1 MRSYAQFCP
10 VARALDVIG
19 ERWALLIVRELLIG
33 PCRFTDLRD
42 GLPGIA
48 SNLLA
53 ERLRSLEQA
62 GVIERAELPPPA
74 ASTVYRVTER
84 GRALVPVIV
93 ELAVWGAPLLESG
106 RGEDHFFGRWM
117 TLLEVAVFRGVST
130 AGVAPLLVE
139 LRVDGEAARLDVR
152 EDGVGMATSEAGT
165 PDVVFIADAGTA
177 ARVLMRDLEVND
189 AVEQGLAEVIGEPDA
204 ADRLRTL
211 VGRVEGFRSSPA

>member
-10 VARALDVIG
+10 VARALDIVG

-33 PCRFTDLRD
+33 PRRFTDLRD

-53 ERLRSLEQA
+53 DRLRSLERA
-62 GVIERAELPPPA
+62 GIIERSELPPPA

-84 GRALVPVIV
+84 GRGLVPVIV

-139 LRVDGEAARLDVR
+139 LRVDGEAARLDIR
-152 EDGVGMATSEAGT
+152 EDGVQIALDAVGPA
-165 PDVVFIADAGTA
+165 DVVFIADGETA
-177 ARVLMRDLEVND
+177 ARILMRDIEVDD
-189 AVEQGLAEVIGEPDA
+189 AVAQGLAEVIGEPDA
-204 ADRLRTL
+204 AGRLRTL
-211 VGRVEGFRSSPA
+211 IGRVDGFRSSTA

>member
-19 ERWALLIVRELLIG
+19 ERWALLVVRELLIR

-53 ERLRSLEQA
+53 DRLRSLEQA
-62 GVIERAELPPPA
+62 GVVERAELPPPA
-74 ASTVYRVTER
+74 ASTVYRVTDR
-84 GRALVPVIV
+84 GRGLVPVIV

-106 RGEDHFFGRWM
+106 RGDDHFFGRWM

-130 AGVAPLLVE
+130 ADVAPLVVE
-139 LRVDGEAARLDVR
+139 LRVDGEEARLDVR
-152 EDGVGMATSEAGT
+152 ADGVGLLLDTTGPA
-165 PDVVFIADAGTA
+165 DVVFVADASTA
-177 ARVLMRDLEVND
+177 ARVLMRDLEVDD
-189 AVEQGLAEVIGEPDA
+189 AVELGMAEVIGGPDA
-204 ADRLRTL
+204 VERLRRL
-211 VGRVEGFRSSPA
+211 IGRVEGFRSVPA